1 MKSIGDFLKCYY
13 SKKIF
18 LMTMSDFNHIPINF
32 TQSELI
38 EKDDGHYYQT
48 PSGVIYPSITTMLQ
62 KTQTLEKQQSLQNWR
77 EQEIA
82 ADYITQ
88 EAAVIGSETHKI
100 IESYLNG
107 EEILEKS
114 RLLSEAHFNNLLP
127 FVNKINDIHGIELK
141 LYSDKMRLAG
151 TSDCIAKY
159 NGKLSIIDYKTKRSN
174 QREEWLTDHFI
185 QATSY
190 GVMFKE
196 LTGIEVE
203 QIVILVSSEKNTR
216 AEFMKNPNDYVD
228 LLYQRIDQFYSN

>member
-1 MKSIGDFLKCYY
+1 
-13 SKKIF
+13 
-18 LMTMSDFNHIPINF
+18 MTNFNHLPINL

-38 EKDDGHYYQT
+38 EKDDGHYYRT
-48 PSGVIYPSITTMLQ
+48 PSGLIYPSITTMLQ
-62 KTQTLEKQQSLQNWR
+62 KTQSHEKQESLQKWR

-82 ADYITQ
+82 SEYITQ
-88 EAAVIGSETHKI
+88 EAALIGSETHKL
-100 IESYLNG
+100 IENYLNG
-107 EEILEKS
+107 KNDSENF

-127 FVNKINDIHGIELK
+127 FVNKIDDIHGIELK

-159 NGKLSIIDYKTKRSN
+159 DGTLSIIDYKTKRSN
-174 QREEWLTDHFI
+174 QKEEWLIDHFI

-196 LTGIEVE
+196 LTGIKVE

-216 AEFMKNPNDYVD
+216 MEFIKNPIDYID
-228 LLYQRIDQFYSN
+228 LLEKRITQFYS

>member
-1 MKSIGDFLKCYY
+1 
-13 SKKIF
+13 
-18 LMTMSDFNHIPINF
+18 MTEFNHIPVNF
-32 TQSELI
+32 TPSELI

-48 PSGVIYPSITTMLQ
+48 PSGAIYPSITTILQ

-82 ADYITQ
+82 SDYITQ
-88 EAAVIGSETHKI
+88 EAAIIGSETHKL
-100 IESYLNG
+100 IENYLNG
-107 EEILEKS
+107 EEIFEEF

-127 FVNKINDIHGIELK
+127 FVNKINDIHGIELR
-141 LYSDKMRLAG
+141 LYSDKMKLAG

-159 NGKLSIIDYKTKRSN
+159 DGTLSVIDYKTKRSN
-174 QREEWLTDHFI
+174 QKEEWLTDYFI

-196 LTGIEVE
+196 LTGIKVE

-216 AEFMKNPNDYVD
+216 MEFIKNPDDYLD
-228 LLYQRIDQFYSN
+228 LLEQRIDQYYSK

>member
-1 MKSIGDFLKCYY
+1 
-13 SKKIF
+13 
-18 LMTMSDFNHIPINF
+18 MTNFNHIPINL

-38 EKDDGHYYQT
+38 EKEDGHYYRT
-48 PSGVIYPSITTMLQ
+48 PSGLIYPSITTMLQ
-62 KTQTLEKQQSLQNWR
+62 KTQSQEKQESLQQWR

-82 ADYITQ
+82 SEYIMQ
-88 EAAVIGSETHKI
+88 EAAIVGSETHKL
-100 IESYLNG
+100 IENYLNG
-107 EEILEKS
+107 QNDSENF

-127 FVNKINDIHGIELK
+127 FVNKIDDIHGIELR

-159 NGKLSIIDYKTKRSN
+159 DGTLSIIDYKTKRSN
-174 QREEWLTDHFI
+174 QKEEWLTDHFI

-196 LTGIEVE
+196 LTGIKID

-216 AEFMKNPNDYVD
+216 MEFIKNPIDYLD
-228 LLYQRIDQFYSN
+228 LLEKRITQFYS

>member
-1 MKSIGDFLKCYY
+1 
-13 SKKIF
+13 
-18 LMTMSDFNHIPINF
+18 MTNFNHIPVNF

-62 KTQTLEKQQSLQNWR
+62 KTQSKEKQQSLQNWK

-88 EAAVIGSETHKI
+88 EAATIGSETHKL
-100 IESYLNG
+100 IENYLNG
-107 EEILEKS
+107 EDILEKF
-114 RLLSEAHFNNLLP
+114 RLLSEAHFTNLLP
-127 FVNKINDIHGIELK
+127 FVNKINDIHGIELR
-141 LYSDKMRLAG
+141 LYSDKMKLAG

-159 NGKLSIIDYKTKRSN
+159 DGKLSIIDYKTKRSN

-196 LTGIEVE
+196 LTGIKVE

-216 AEFMKNPNDYVD
+216 MEFMKNPDEYLD
-228 LLYQRIDQFYSN
+228 LLEQRIDQFYSK

>member
-1 MKSIGDFLKCYY
+1 LVFETFQKAIIQKKLR
-13 SKKIF
+13 KKI
-18 LMTMSDFNHIPINF
+18 MTKFNHIPVNF

-62 KTQTLEKQQSLQNWR
+62 KTQTKEKQESLQNWR
-77 EQEIA
+77 DQEIA

-88 EAAVIGSETHKI
+88 QAAVVGSETHKL
-100 IESYLNG
+100 IENYLNG
-107 EEILEKS
+107 EEILENF

-127 FVNKINDIHGIELK
+127 FVDKINDIHGIELR
-141 LYSDKMRLAG
+141 LYSDKMKLAG
-151 TSDCIAKY
+151 TSDCIANY
-159 NGKLSIIDYKTKRSN
+159 DGKLSIIDYKTKRSN

-196 LTGIEVE
+196 LTGINVE

-216 AEFMKNPNDYVD
+216 MEFMKNPDDYLS
-228 LLYQRIDQFYSN
+228 LLEQRIDQFYSR

>member
-1 MKSIGDFLKCYY
+1 
-13 SKKIF
+13 
-18 LMTMSDFNHIPINF
+18 MTKFNHIPVNF

-62 KTQTLEKQQSLQNWR
+62 KTQTKEKQEGLQNWR
-77 EQEIA
+77 DQEIA
-82 ADYITQ
+82 ADYITEQ
-88 EAAVIGSETHKI
+88 AAVVGSETHKL
-100 IESYLNG
+100 IENYLNG
-107 EEILEKS
+107 EEILENF

-127 FVNKINDIHGIELK
+127 FVDKINDIHGIELR
-141 LYSDKMRLAG
+141 LYSDKMKLAG
-151 TSDCIAKY
+151 TSDCIAY
-159 NGKLSIIDYKTKRSN
+159 YDGILSIIDYKTKRSN

-196 LTGIEVE
+196 LTGINVE

-216 AEFMKNPNDYVD
+216 MEFMKNPDDYLS
-228 LLYQRIDQFYSN
+228 LLEQRIDQFYSR

>member
-1 MKSIGDFLKCYY
+1 
-13 SKKIF
+13 
-18 LMTMSDFNHIPINF
+18 MTKFNHIPVNF

-62 KTQTLEKQQSLQNWR
+62 KTQTKEKQQSLQNWR
-77 EQEIA
+77 DQEIA
-82 ADYITQ
+82 ADYIAQ
-88 EAAVIGSETHKI
+88 QAAVVGSETHKL
-100 IESYLNG
+100 IENYLNG
-107 EEILEKS
+107 EEILEKF

-127 FVNKINDIHGIELK
+127 FVDKIDDIHGIELR
-141 LYSDKMRLAG
+141 LYSDKMKLAG
-151 TSDCIAKY
+151 TSDCIANY

-196 LTGIEVE
+196 LTGIKVE

-216 AEFMKNPNDYVD
+216 TEFMKNPSDYLG
-228 LLYQRIDQFYSN
+228 LLEQRIDQFYSR